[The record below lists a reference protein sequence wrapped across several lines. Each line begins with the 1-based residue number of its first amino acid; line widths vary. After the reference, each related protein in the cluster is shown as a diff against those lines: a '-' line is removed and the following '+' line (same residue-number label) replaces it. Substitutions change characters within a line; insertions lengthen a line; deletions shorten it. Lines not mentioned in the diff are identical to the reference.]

1 MSVANSKTIFKGNSV
16 VKGVFLIYDTDEK
29 SVTLERLPIGTQ
41 KSIEFK
47 LRFKVHNK
55 TAERKVTIYSKTYK
69 GALKEA
75 ISRREDFINQLKDG
89 KLEERRIKNLT
100 LDEGMTEYLN
110 YKSGLIKEF
119 TLQSYEQIY
128 RKWVKPKLGNKIL
141 KNVTANELQS
151 IVNSMLEKGMAP
163 RTTESIKQIMRPLF
177 KYYANKGLIVG
188 NPATLIQIPKFDNTV
203 QLSLSEK
210 EITSLYKAI
219 ESYPIEPFQ
228 TLFMWLSEGRRLN
241 ELLSLEWSE
250 VDFDNQVYFIKSN
263 KNKAGLTMQYRL
275 RDNIAQALKKFDKKS
290 TYVFPALNNYSKKM
304 SNDTV
309 RVHWLKILKNADIEH
324 LRIHDLRHILGS
336 DLVSNNHTL
345 EEVAQVLGHTSTNV
359 TKRYSK
365 VRQNKANEA
374 LDSFFD
380 RINNTP

>member
-1 MSVANSKTIFKGNSV
+1 MSVVNSKTIFKGNSV
-16 VKGVFLIYDTDEK
+16 VKGVFIIYETDDK
-29 SVTLERLPIGTQ
+29 SVTLESLPIGTQ
-41 KSIEFK
+41 KSIDFK

-100 LDEGMTEYLN
+100 LDEGMEEYLN
-110 YKSGLIKEF
+110 YKRGLIKDF
-119 TLQSYEQIY
+119 TLRSYEQTY

-141 KNVTANELQS
+141 KNVTSNELQS
-151 IVNSMLEKGMAP
+151 IVNSMLEQGMAP

-177 KYYANKGLIVG
+177 KYYANKGLING
-188 NPATLIQIPKFDNTV
+188 NPAALIQIPKFDNTV
-203 QLSLSEK
+203 QLSLSQE

-219 ESYPIEPFQ
+219 ESYPIEPFH

-250 VDFDNQVYFIKSN
+250 VDFDNQIYFIKSN
-263 KNKAGLTMQYRL
+263 KNKAGLTMQYRV
-275 RDNIAQALKKFDKKS
+275 RDNIVQALNKFDKKS
-290 TYVFPALNNYSKKM
+290 TYIFHAINDHSEKM

-309 RVHWLKILKNADIEH
+309 RVHWLKILKNANIEH

-365 VRQNKANEA
+365 VRQNKTNEA
-374 LDSFFD
+374 LDSFFN
-380 RINNTP
+380 RVKTMS

>member
-1 MSVANSKTIFKGNSV
+1 MSVANSKTIFKGNRV

-47 LRFKVHNK
+47 LRFKVNNK

-100 LDEGMTEYLN
+100 LDEGMKEYLN

-219 ESYPIEPFQ
+219 ESYEVEPFH

-263 KNKAGLTMQYRL
+263 KNKAGLTMQYRV

-290 TYVFPALNNYSKKM
+290 TYIFPALNDNSKKM

-374 LDSFFD
+374 LDSFFA
-380 RINNTP
+380 RIK

>member
-1 MSVANSKTIFKGNSV
+1 
-16 VKGVFLIYDTDEK
+16 
-29 SVTLERLPIGTQ
+29 
-41 KSIEFK
+41 
-47 LRFKVHNK
+47 
-55 TAERKVTIYSKTYK
+55 
-69 GALKEA
+69 
-75 ISRREDFINQLKDG
+75 
-89 KLEERRIKNLT
+89 
-100 LDEGMTEYLN
+100 
-110 YKSGLIKEF
+110 
-119 TLQSYEQIY
+119 
-128 RKWVKPKLGNKIL
+128 
-141 KNVTANELQS
+141 
-151 IVNSMLEKGMAP
+151 MLEKGMAP

-188 NPATLIQIPKFDNTV
+188 NPAALIQIPKFDNTV
-203 QLSLSEK
+203 QLSLGKK

-219 ESYPIEPFQ
+219 ESYPVEPFH

-263 KNKAGLTMQYRL
+263 KNKAGLTMRYRV
-275 RDNIAQALKKFDKKS
+275 RDNIVQALNKFDKKS
-290 TYVFPALNNYSKKM
+290 TYIFHALNNHSKKM

-309 RVHWLKILKNADIEH
+309 RVHWFKILKNADIEH

-365 VRQNKANEA
+365 VRQNKTNEA

-380 RINNTP
+380 RVRTMP